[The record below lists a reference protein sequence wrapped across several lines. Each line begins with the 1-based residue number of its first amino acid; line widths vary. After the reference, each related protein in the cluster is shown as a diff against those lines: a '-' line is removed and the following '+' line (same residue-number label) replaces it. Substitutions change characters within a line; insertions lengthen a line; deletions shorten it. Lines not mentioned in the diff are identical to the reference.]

1 VHESKLATIRSL
13 FTAPVAL
20 LTVLCSA
27 ALLSGCI
34 TRLPRTC
41 RDDSDPGELARLANI
56 TDSTAAALR
65 RPADSQ
71 FVGLREYL
79 QGVVNRIAVLDQCGR
94 ITTAADLRTSAKIG
108 VKARTLGAPTLV
120 RAYDWS
126 RRAVMLDTA
135 DRRSW
140 RVMAAA
146 WDHLQVESKQ
156 PQWFGTVVECPGNP
170 PGRCLIPPVDTTRVS
185 DPQRVELGL
194 RTLVQQ
200 RAAVDSM
207 NRARGRP

>member
-1 VHESKLATIRSL
+1 VHESKLATVRSYLVRPTLLIAAVMASAL
-13 FTAPVAL
+13 F
-20 LTVLCSA
+20 
-27 ALLSGCI
+27 SGCI
-34 TRLPRTC
+34 TRLPRAC
-41 RDDSDPGELARLANI
+41 REDSDPGELARLASI

-79 QGVVNRIAVLDQCGR
+79 QGVVNRVAELDQCGR
-94 ITTAADLRTSAKIG
+94 ITTVADLRTSAKIG
-108 VKARTLGAPTLV
+108 VRARTLGEPTLV

-140 RVMAAA
+140 RVMASA
-146 WDHLQVESKQ
+146 WDHLQVETRH
-156 PQWFGTVVECPGNP
+156 PQWFGTAVLCPGTP
-170 PGRCLIPPVDTTRVS
+170 PGRCVIPPVDTTRVS

-194 RTLVQQ
+194 RTLAQQ